1 MSLYNTMFGFNF
13 SCIALLPMLGR
24 KPDEYPRFRDC
35 FLSEDGQHIEVYT
48 RVGGPNRDCGYGE
61 EELYKDPN
69 FVSTY
74 DDDFDNT
81 YGTYVF
87 SVPQKWKVDFD
98 HIVNSE
104 FGEVSDEYVAEIKRF
119 YPNAIV
125 QIYELF
131 GRKGKNESE

>member
-35 FLSEDGQHIEVYT
+35 FLSEDRQQIEIYT
-48 RVGGPNRDCGYGE
+48 RVGGPNRGCGYGE
-61 EELYKDPN
+61 EGLYKDPN

-98 HIVNSE
+98 HLVNNE

-119 YPNAIV
+119 YPDASD
-125 QIYELF
+125 QIDELF
-131 GRKGKNESE
+131 GRKGENESE